1 MVRVARALRAAEPAQ
16 VAEYVKNAANKA
28 FGQATGE
35 GLARIK
41 QHLSPAVAHF
51 TVWSRQRPLKAGLQ
65 QLLF

>member
-16 VAEYVKNAANKA
+16 VAEYVKQAASKA

-51 TVWSRQRPLKAGLQ
+51 TVWEC
-65 QLLF
+65 